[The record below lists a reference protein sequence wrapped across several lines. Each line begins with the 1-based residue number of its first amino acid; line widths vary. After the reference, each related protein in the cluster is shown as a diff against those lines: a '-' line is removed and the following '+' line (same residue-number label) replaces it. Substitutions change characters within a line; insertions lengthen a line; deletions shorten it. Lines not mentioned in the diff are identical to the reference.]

1 MGKLLVYREKN
12 GTLRVNRSFELP
24 QETNRTALLEAQG
37 SLARMHPL
45 FNQDQ
50 ESNPLALIADFEQHI
65 CKCHPFEG

>member
-45 FNQDQ
+45 FNQDE
-50 ESNPLALIADFEQHI
+50 ESTPPAPVADFEPRIRRQM
-65 CKCHPFEG
+65 PSR